1 MGVDPKAMT
10 VRMDAEQAAE
20 LEAVAQ
26 VDGVPISEAIRQAVT
41 EHIETRRKDKDF
53 QARLRASIERN
64 RKILDKLSG

>member
-1 MGVDPKAMT
+1 MDPKAMT

-41 EHIETRRKDKDF
+41 EHIETRRNDEEF